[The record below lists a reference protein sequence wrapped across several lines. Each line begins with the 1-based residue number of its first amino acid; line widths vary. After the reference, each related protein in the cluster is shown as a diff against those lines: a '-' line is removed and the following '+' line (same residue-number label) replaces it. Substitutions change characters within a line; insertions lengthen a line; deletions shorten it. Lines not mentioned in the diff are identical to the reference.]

1 MQTATQRTYSNH
13 HRSRINRGGA
23 VAFVRP
29 LVCGFIAFANSAYA
43 IEVGQV
49 PDAGVLMRGTQQL
62 QDFNAPQPSLPER
75 TKPQMRPKDG
85 QQTFVVKRFRITGA
99 TLVPT
104 REIQYALEP
113 WLDQEIT
120 FADLEDALQ
129 AVADLYQQRGWY
141 ARPQLPEQDL
151 VDGVVTI
158 QIIEGKLGDVKVDN
172 SADVRISNN
181 RIVKTLTARQDIG
194 APLNLKDMGR
204 ALSIL
209 NDTPGMSVTTA
220 MAAGATP
227 ETTDIVAQL
236 QSKRWWGLN
245 ASVDNF
251 GARSTGYGRVSVNGN
266 IDNPLGIGD
275 QITANFVGS
284 LGTLFGRVGY
294 MLPIGYDGLRFGGN
308 YSILSYKTIESFGY
322 PVKQFGS
329 AQIAELVA
337 TYPLLRSTGHNI
349 NTSLTAD
356 RKRYY
361 NASENIS
368 GAPLDNINS
377 PNAQPGV
384 IVQTGDKYITVG
396 TWSLNG
402 DLYDGIFGGGSS
414 FWASNLSVGNL
425 DLTSSPAV
433 AVATDQS
440 GLNAAGGYTKYS
452 GSVSRLQRITDN
464 NNLWFSWQGQLASKN
479 LDSSEV
485 FSLGG
490 PQGVRAYPNYEAQ
503 GDQGWLG
510 TLENRYSISERWQ
523 ANAFFDAG
531 RIMVNRFT
539 WTNSYS
545 PNMYNLY
552 GAGLALNYTL
562 PGQLTGKMMVAHRI
576 GSNPGANPTNGSD
589 NDGTHLPWRFWLSL
603 SGSL

>member
-1 MQTATQRTYSNH
+1 MSSSAW
-13 HRSRINRGGA
+13 A
-23 VAFVRP
+23 V
-29 LVCGFIAFANSAYA
+29 
-43 IEVGQV
+43 EVGNV
-49 PDAGVLMRGTQQL
+49 PDAGALMRGTQQL
-62 QDFNAPQPSLPER
+62 LDFPAPQPTLPER
-75 TKPQMRPKDG
+75 PRPQLRPREG
-85 QQTFVVKRFRITGA
+85 QQTFVVKRFRIVGA

-104 REIQYALEP
+104 RDIQYTLEP

-158 QIIEGKLGDVKVDN
+158 QVIEGKLGEVKVDE
-172 SADVRISNN
+172 SAGARISGS
-181 RIVKTLTARQDIG
+181 RIVNTVTARQDLG
-194 APLNLKDMGR
+194 APLNLKDMER

-209 NDTPGMSVTTA
+209 NDTPGIAVTTA

-227 ETTDIVAQL
+227 ETTDLIVQV

-245 ASVDNF
+245 ASADNF
-251 GARSTGYGRVSVNGN
+251 GARSTGYARLSVNGSA
-266 IDNPLGIGD
+266 DSPLGIGD
-275 QITANFVGS
+275 QLSLNYVGS
-284 LGTLFGRVGY
+284 LGTQFGRVGY
-294 MLPIGYDGLRFGGN
+294 TLPVGYDGLRFGLN
-308 YSILSYKTIESFGY
+308 YSALSYRTIESFGF
-322 PVKQFGS
+322 PVKQFGT
-329 AQIAELVA
+329 AQIAEAIVS
-337 TYPLLRSTGHNI
+337 YPLLLSATDNI
-349 NTSLTAD
+349 NTTLTFD

-377 PNAQPGV
+377 PNAQSGV
-384 IVQTGDKYITVG
+384 IVQTGDKWLNVG
-396 TWSLNG
+396 TWALNG
-402 DLYDGIFGGGSS
+402 NHFDNYFGGGA
-414 FWASNLSVGNL
+414 FYWGSNLSVGYL

-440 GLNAAGGYTKYS
+440 GLNAAGNYTKYS
-452 GSVSRLQRITDN
+452 GSLSRLQRLTDFTQ
-464 NNLWFSWQGQLASKN
+464 LWLSWQGQLASKN
-479 LDSSEV
+479 LDSSED

-510 TLENRYSISERWQ
+510 TLEGRRSFGDNWQ
-523 ANAFFDAG
+523 GTAFFDAG
-531 RIMVNRFT
+531 RIMVNRFP
-539 WTNSYS
+539 WQGSTN

-552 GAGLALNYTL
+552 GAGLGINYTL
-562 PGQLTGKMMVAHRI
+562 PGQMVGKAMVAHRI
-576 GSNPGANPTNGSD
+576 GSNPGANPTNGAD

-603 SGSL
+603 SGTL

>member
-1 MQTATQRTYSNH
+1 MLANRSSLPNTRRLNATRQRVVSALVGSACLSTALPVW
-13 HRSRINRGGA
+13 A
-23 VAFVRP
+23 VEEGR
-29 LVCGFIAFANSAYA
+29 
-43 IEVGQV
+43 V
-49 PDAGVLMRGTQQL
+49 PDAGALMRGTEQL
-62 QDFNAPQPSLPER
+62 QQFYTPPPELPER
-75 TKPQMRPKDG
+75 PKHQMRSKEG
-85 QQTFVVKRFRITGA
+85 QQTFVVKRFRIIGA

-113 WLDQEIT
+113 WLDIEIT

-129 AVADLYQQRGWY
+129 AVADLYQKHGWY

-158 QIIEGKLGDVKVDN
+158 QIVEGKLGEVKVDE
-172 SADVRISNN
+172 SSGARISSG
-181 RIVKTLTARQDIG
+181 RIINTLTARQDIG
-194 APLNLKDMGR
+194 APLSLKDMER

-209 NDTPGMSVTTA
+209 NDTPGIQVTTA

-227 ETTDIVAQL
+227 ESTDIIAKVEP
-236 QSKRWWGLN
+236 KRWWGAN
-245 ASVDNF
+245 ASLDNF
-251 GARSTGYGRVSVNGN
+251 GARSTGYGRLSVNGN

-294 MLPIGYDGLRFGGN
+294 MLPVGYDGLRFGAN
-308 YSILSYKTIESFGY
+308 YSVLSYKTIESFGY
-322 PVKQFGS
+322 PVKQFGT
-329 AQIAELVA
+329 AQIGELIA
-337 TYPLLRSTGHNI
+337 TYPLLRSATKNI
-349 NTSLTAD
+349 NTSITAD

-368 GAPLDNINS
+368 GAPLADFS
-377 PNAQPGV
+377 ATNAEPGL
-384 IVQTGDKYITVG
+384 IVQIGDKNITVG

-402 DLYDGIFGGGSS
+402 DMYDGIFGGGSS
-414 FWASNLSVGNL
+414 FWGSNLSVGNL
-425 DLTSSPAV
+425 DLTSAPGIAV
-433 AVATDQS
+433 LTDQN
-440 GLNAAGGYTKYS
+440 GLNAAGQYTKYT
-452 GSVSRLQRITDN
+452 GNLSRLQRVTDKN
-464 NNLWFSWQGQLASKN
+464 TVWFSWQGQLASKN
-479 LDSSEV
+479 LDSSED

-510 TLENRYSISERWQ
+510 TLENRYSITERWQ

-552 GAGLALNYTL
+552 GAGIGVNYTL
-562 PGQLTGKMMVAHRI
+562 PGQIVGKMMVAHRI